1 MKNTQTQE
9 QLKTK
14 ISKYDELK
22 LIVITREDITP
33 AYQTVQNCHSLADFI
48 FEHPVQASEW
58 KKQSN
63 SIITLSVKTLNDL
76 KNLSKKLI
84 KKGYYVTEFLEPD
97 IDNELTSICVYG
109 TSEVRRQ
116 LSHLP
121 LTLKKLQY
129 E

>member
-1 MKNTQTQE
+1 MKNTQTQGHPKAE
-9 QLKTK
+9 
-14 ISKYDELK
+14 SKYNEIK
-22 LIVITREDITP
+22 LVVITREDISP
-33 AYQTVQNCHSLADFI
+33 GYQVVQSTHSIADFI

-76 KNLSKKLI
+76 ENLSKKLI

-97 IDNELTSICVYG
+97 IGDELTSICAYG